1 MPVAAADAVRGRAS
15 GVGGLLLVL
24 RVRRVRGHFASRD
37 VASAAAPRRCRRL
50 PHGDERRRA
59 HLSVAAAV
67 RDAVRDCGIDAKV
80 AHSVDAKVAHSVD
93 AVDAAYG
100 AADTVVVTS
109 EHTHD
114 HHQCGTRG
122 LPLRCSATAVA
133 DGGWRSGPHETQIF
147 SLAPRGWALR
157 QSGQQNEH
165 TTTTAA
171 YAACG
176 RTHS

>member
-67 RDAVRDCGIDAKV
+67 RDAVRDCGIGAE
-80 AHSVDAKVAHSVD
+80 VAHSVD

-100 AADTVVVTS
+100 AADAVAVTS
-109 EHTHD
+109 EALALE
-114 HHQCGTRG
+114 QGLGRG
-122 LPLRCSATAVA
+122 LRDDP
-133 DGGWRSGPHETQIF
+133 P
-147 SLAPRGWALR
+147 
-157 QSGQQNEH
+157 
-165 TTTTAA
+165 
-171 YAACG
+171 
-176 RTHS
+176 